1 MKKIIMLDGATGTC
15 LWEKAE
21 KRGFSKDP
29 VWKYNL
35 DHPEIVLELAREYV
49 AAGSEIIQ
57 SNTFGVNRPALA
69 HFPDYDVR
77 EVVRAG
83 VRITKEAVQGTN
95 AKCSLDIGPLPVLLE
110 PWGDLEE
117 EECREIYEEILE
129 AGMAEKPDLISLETF
144 TDVEMMRIAA
154 EAAKKYGVPVIC
166 SMTFEKT
173 GKTMFGN
180 SVDNAIETLEPL
192 QIDGIGLNCSLG
204 PDLALPLIR
213 EFSEKTQLPLFF
225 KPNAGMPVVH
235 EDGSTTYDYNAES
248 FAKELAPAF
257 AYASFVGSCCGSD
270 PGFIPAIRKQL
281 EVWENDRAQ

>member
-29 VWKYNL
+29 VWKYNM

-69 HFPDYDVR
+69 HFPDYDVQ

-180 SVDNAIETLEPL
+180 SVDDAIETLEPL

-248 FAKELAPAF
+248 FAKELVPAF